1 MLTVNVAKVAQ
12 FLNVTPR
19 RIQQLVKEG
28 MPRGVRGQYD
38 PIKCGAWY
46 VRYLQSAIEKKTVPS
61 GDGGYITL
69 KEERTRLLRAK
80 AELKQIEV
88 AKRRGLLVSIAELER
103 EMTDLVLTT
112 KARIL
117 AIPARVSGDL
127 VGETSRV
134 MIQERLEKAAEEALE
149 PLTRRARVLPRGGR
163 TAGDGDPAIRPAT
176 RLF

>member
-1 MLTVNVAKVAQ
+1 MPSVDVEKVAG

-19 RIQQLVKEG
+19 RVQQLVNEG
-28 MPRGVRGQYD
+28 MPREARGQYN

-46 VRYLQSAIEKKTVPS
+46 VRYLQAAIEKKTIPS
-61 GDGGYITL
+61 GDGGYVTL
-69 KEERTRLLRAK
+69 KEERTRLIRAK

-88 AKRRGLLVSIAELER
+88 GKRRGLLVSLADVEK

-117 AIPARVSGDL
+117 AIPARVAGEL

-134 MIQERLEKAAEEALE
+134 MIQAKLETAAGEALE
-149 PLTRRARVLPRGGR
+149 PMTRHVSNRFPGRG
-163 TAGDGDPAIRPAT
+163 
-176 RLF
+176 